1 MKEQWYEVKRW
12 YQVTAP
18 DGYLCLELAYT
29 PYDACRRAAES
40 RPGYAPAEA
49 CRAVLHEP
57 AGNSGN
63 WDALGKNV
71 REIKERL
78 SC

>member
-1 MKEQWYEVKRW
+1 MTSKRW

-49 CRAVLHEP
+49 CRAVPYSTDSAQRACRRGLEQT
-57 AGNSGN
+57 
-63 WDALGKNV
+63 
-71 REIKERL
+71 KERL
-78 SC
+78 